1 MLGLEDTADLV
12 LGCIAV
18 VYWEEQMD
26 LGHSTGNLGLYIPA
40 LPQILEKQ
48 MAPRYLAYCSC
59 LLKNLDPG
67 TLVPVE
73 ILEKLKVH
81 SESTELV
88 TEKISLHAMV
98 ALVMELHLL
107 A

>member
-12 LGCIAV
+12 LGCTAA

-26 LGHSTGNLGLYIPA
+26 LGHSTRNLSLYIPA
-40 LPQILEKQ
+40 LPLNLEKQ
-48 MAPRYLAYCSC
+48 MAPHSLAYCSC
-59 LLKNLDPG
+59 LLKILDPG
-67 TLVPVE
+67 TLVLVK

-88 TEKISLHAMV
+88 TEKISLDAMV
-98 ALVMELHLL
+98 ALMMEMHLR